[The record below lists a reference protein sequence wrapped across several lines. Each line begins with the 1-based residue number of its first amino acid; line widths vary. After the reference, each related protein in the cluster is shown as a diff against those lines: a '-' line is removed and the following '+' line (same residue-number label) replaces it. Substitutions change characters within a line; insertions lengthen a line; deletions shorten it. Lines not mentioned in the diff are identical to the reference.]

1 MATFQYKYDAKAF
14 NEMYMT
20 KIKLIDGKIDKESME
35 VFLRSLAFVIPPN
48 IQLITEQTNEEND
61 ADVQSFEQKLNSKS
75 SELKDDPNISADTY
89 RSKREE
95 KHKKQKVN
103 AVAIESS
110 VKEEVKEDEN
120 PNNVSN
126 LTELQKEFEN

>member
-1 MATFQYKYDAKAF
+1 MISFCIDRNENSHEASEFVVLCIYSVAYFLIASSTSANPVDAKAF

-61 ADVQSFEQKLNSKS
+61 ADV
-75 SELKDDPNISADTY
+75 
-89 RSKREE
+89 
-95 KHKKQKVN
+95 
-103 AVAIESS
+103 
-110 VKEEVKEDEN
+110 
-120 PNNVSN
+120 
-126 LTELQKEFEN
+126 